1 MAIVSVNASF
11 KNSRISPRAATT
23 QADTSKVSVNASG
36 GTNSLVLAADPART
50 YCTMRNTSA
59 TDNLRYSYSDDVNI
73 LTQGMLLKVG
83 EAVDMESPTDIYA
96 RSEGAALDVILDIGR
111 G

>member
-1 MAIVSVNASF
+1 MAILSVNASF

-23 QADTSKVSVNASG
+23 QADTAKTAVNSSAG
-36 GTNSLVLAADPART
+36 PNTLVLAADPART
-50 YCTMRNTSA
+50 YCTMRNTSS
-59 TDNLRYSYSDDVNI
+59 TDNIRYAYADDPNI
-73 LTQGMLLKVG
+73 LTEGMLLKAG

-96 RSEGAALDVILDIGR
+96 RSEGLSLDVILDIGR